1 MSSPIRRTICGAS
14 PSEGSSINNTVG
26 AVISARPMASI
37 CCSPPDNATPG
48 WLPRSARMGNS
59 RWTKLRSPPRMASV
73 RFSRTLN
80 VGKMRRPCGT
90 RVMPRRATRWAER
103 PWTATP
109 STRTEPRR
117 GVMAPAIAIRVEVLP
132 APLRPSSATASPCPT
147 RREAFRTTVLPPYAT
162 HRSSTI
168 SRSAVLVGSTK
179 VDLLYAMVGAN
190 LGRRPVGNDDA
201 VVQHRDALRD
211 CEDHVEVMLDEHQGH
226 LIGQR
231 AQPRDGG
238 LPLLAREARHRLVQ

>member
-1 MSSPIRRTICGAS
+1 MSWPIRRTICGAS

-59 RWTKLRSPPRMASV
+59 RWTRLRSPPRMASI

-80 VGKMRRPCGT
+80 VGKMPRPRGT
-90 RVMPRRATRWAER
+90 RVA
-103 PWTATP
+103 
-109 STRTEPRR
+109 
-117 GVMAPAIAIRVEVLP
+117 VMW
-132 APLRPSSATASPCPT
+132 
-147 RREAFRTTVLPPYAT
+147 
-162 HRSSTI
+162 
-168 SRSAVLVGSTK
+168 G
-179 VDLLYAMVGAN
+179 MVGAN
-190 LGRRPVGNDDA
+190 LGGGPVGNDDA
-201 VVQHRDALRD
+201 VVQPRDALGD

-226 LIGQR
+226 VIGQG

-238 LPLLAREARHRLVQ
+238 LPLLA